1 MSVQPWHHAPK
12 TNNCYK
18 KQPAGATLRIALRY
32 QNGETRAKTCRANC
46 ARFARPTRENAPKT
60 QMNKQMTMQQQKE
73 QRKTNNYETTR
84 NKAQTNKS
92 ENNANEM
99 DQTKCIAWRCN
110 SCVNVIQRC
119 VFTRRNST
127 NNIHKLMCVPLSHS
141 TMCGK
146 RNNTCKHTGGPNRAT
161 TGATMVILQFHE
173 MCKLM

>member
-1 MSVQPWHHAPK
+1 MLTGRDQRCRPATCQPK
-12 TNNCYK
+12 TTHVEM
-18 KQPAGATLRIALRY
+18 GT
-32 QNGETRAKTCRANC
+32 ETT
-46 ARFARPTRENAPKT
+46 ELPKT
-60 QMNKQMTMQQQKE
+60 ENPDKNKH
-73 QRKTNNYETTR
+73 TR